1 MNTNIDIKYI
11 KNDYDKDKSSTGYKI
26 YSRRIELNINRRDFS
41 NMVGISKNTLVRYER
56 GQTHPNIEKLSRIA
70 NVLCVE
76 LYELYDDY
84 YKKQNN

>member
-26 YSRRIELNINRRDFS
+26 YSKRIALNITRRDFS

-56 GQTHPNIEKLSRIA
+56 GKTHPNIEKLSRIA
-70 NVLCVE
+70 NVLSIKVD
-76 LYELYDDY
+76 ELYDSY
-84 YKKQNN
+84 YN